1 MTAEQAG
8 AQGLADL
15 ILRPSWRFVR
25 RHPAHFIAFGGGVG
39 LVPYAPGTW
48 GTLLAFPLY
57 WITARYLAPA
67 EFLLLVCMLFGFG
80 IWACDVTGRAIGM
93 SDHGGMVWDE
103 TVAFLLVL
111 FVTPATL
118 YWQGAAFLLF
128 RFFDILKPQP
138 IRYYEK
144 RFRNGFGVMLD
155 DLVAAFY
162 SLVVLAIAKIIID
175 RVT

>member
-1 MTAEQAG
+1 M
-8 AQGLADL
+8 ADL
-15 ILRPSWRFVR
+15 VLRPSWRFVR

-39 LVPYAPGTW
+39 LAPLAPGTF

-57 WITARYLAPA
+57 WITARYLSPA
-67 EFLLLVCMLFGFG
+67 EFLVLVGVFFGLG
-80 IWACDVTGRAIGM
+80 VWACDTTGRAIGV

-118 YWQGAAFLLF
+118 YWQTAAFLLF
-128 RFFDILKPQP
+128 RLFDILKPQP

-162 SLVVLAIAKIIID
+162 ALVVLAIAKIVIKAMA
-175 RVT
+175 